1 MRTLDNNPYRGITPE
16 ELHVVIRRAH
26 AERAEAMRGMFS
38 ALRLWL
44 GRLGR
49 RLHAASPALPT
60 ATGR

>member
-26 AERAEAMRGMFS
+26 VERAQAMREMVS
-38 ALRLWL
+38 ALRSWL

>member
-1 MRTLDNNPYRGITPE
+1 MRTLDNDPYRGITPE

-26 AERAEAMRGMFS
+26 AERAQAMREMFS